1 MSDKKKENL
10 FASLARQQT
19 AKAMQEES
27 TVTDGATAEA
37 DTPLSSAPAETA
49 RPRAVARKKPDPIRG
64 KRQNPDYCQANC
76 YVPKKLRRAVDRAL
90 LDIEDLDYSSLVEEL
105 LRKWLKSRGLAD

>member
-1 MSDKKKENL
+1 MSEKKKENL
-10 FASLARQQT
+10 FASLGRLQT

-27 TVTDGATAEA
+27 ASPDVSTVEA
-37 DTPLSSAPAETA
+37 DTPPSHAPADTA
-49 RPRAVARKKPDPIRG
+49 KTRAVPRKKPEPVRG

-76 YVPKKLRRAVDRAL
+76 YVPKKLRKAVDRAL
-90 LDIEDLDYSSLVEEL
+90 LDIDDLDYSSLVEEL